1 MSPSIGEQLRA
12 ARESRRLSLEDAFKA
27 TRIRV
32 PYLQALENDNLD
44 ALPSKVHARG
54 FLRLYASYLEI
65 TPEITDSN
73 EIISTPPQEEKQA
86 PVVEAEEPVELQ
98 PQEPVVV
105 LVEEEK
111 QENQQPGI
119 DQNGTSSEPTYFAIY
134 REIGEKLRKQREKIS
149 LSLEDISLHTRLKLD
164 FLELIENGQMDLLP
178 SPVQARGMISNYSEF
193 LNLDTESLLVRFA
206 DALQIKRLESLPPPP
221 ETAGQD
227 LSEKKENIT
236 TGILLSLK
244 KMLPLQAIRRIM
256 TPDLLIGGGLIL
268 VLLILV
274 IWGALQVFTP
284 ASPEMTPT
292 APSISQMLMITGTI
306 NPVETSGIESST
318 PVPGSEEDLPAI
330 EIPLP
335 ETTLEVNTGSQ
346 PIQVYVIANQRT
358 LLRVKVDGSEKIN
371 ERILPGN
378 AYQFS
383 GYSRIELLTGNG
395 SAIRVIY
402 NQTDLGILGE
412 TGEVVNLVF
421 TRTEV
426 STATPSQKPTA
437 TRTPVP
443 TLTLKPSPTPT
454 VTLYVP

>member
-27 TRIRV
+27 TRIRI
-32 PYLQALENDNLD
+32 PYLQALENDNLEE
-44 ALPSKVHARG
+44 LPSKVHARG

-65 TPEITDSN
+65 TPEITNSN
-73 EIISTPPQEEKQA
+73 EITSTLPRDEKQA
-86 PVVEAEEPVELQ
+86 PVLKPEELVELEIK
-98 PQEPVVV
+98 EPVVIR
-105 LVEEEK
+105 VEEEK
-111 QENQQPGI
+111 QETEQPGN
-119 DQNGTSSEPTYFAIY
+119 DRDKASNEPTYFAIY

-149 LSLEDISLHTRLKLD
+149 LSLADISLHTRLKLE
-164 FLELIENGQMDLLP
+164 FLELIETGQMDLLP

-206 DALQIKRLESLPPPP
+206 DALQIKRLESLPPPT
-221 ETAGQD
+221 EGAGQEQR
-227 LSEKKENIT
+227 EKKGGIFA
-236 TGILLSLK
+236 GILLSLK
-244 KMLPLQAIRRIM
+244 KALPLQAIRRIM

-284 ASPEMTPT
+284 ASPEVTPT
-292 APSISQMLMITGTI
+292 APSISQMLLITGTTG
-306 NPVETSGIESST
+306 PVETEIAGIST
-318 PVPGSEEDLPAI
+318 PVPGSEESLPTSEMA
-330 EIPLP
+330 LP
-335 ETTLEVNTGSQ
+335 QTTLAVNTGSQ
-346 PIQVYVIANQRT
+346 PIQVYVIANQRS
-358 LLRVKVDGSEKIN
+358 LLRVIVDGSEKIN

-437 TRTPVP
+437 TRTPIP